1 MENNIQTIFL
11 NVNSEEAGTENSS
24 SEDPKC
30 QFNEQEENQQI
41 INLEE
46 DLAACFLD
54 RMAIIL

>member
-11 NVNSEEAGTENSS
+11 NVNSEEAGTENSN
-24 SEDPKC
+24 SEEPKFR
-30 QFNEQEENQQI
+30 FNEQEENQQI